1 MGDVASAESGVGG
14 VANSE
19 DKMAEEA
26 IAAISRDGG
35 DIGVQLGGGQVEAV
49 ICGFGARRMSCED
62 GGVRKGAHDVS
73 DAAVGGHGESSD
85 EATSRIKLT
94 SSDEEVNSEQQAC

>member
-1 MGDVASAESGVGG
+1 MGDVSSAESGVGS

-26 IAAISRDGG
+26 IAAIGRYGNS
-35 DIGVQLGGGQVEAV
+35 IGVQLGDGQVEAV
-49 ICGFGARRMSCED
+49 IGGFGAGRMRCED

-73 DAAVGGHGESSD
+73 GAAVSGHGERSD
-85 EATSRIKLT
+85 EAASRIKLI
-94 SSDEEVNSEQQAC
+94 SSDEEVNS

>member
-1 MGDVASAESGVGG
+1 MGDVASAESGLGS

-35 DIGVQLGGGQVEAV
+35 GIGVHLGDGQVEAV
-49 ICGFGARRMSCED
+49 IGGFSSGRMSCED
-62 GGVRKGAHDVS
+62 VGVRKGAHDVGG
-73 DAAVGGHGESSD
+73 AAVGSHGERSYEAASQIRLISSD
-85 EATSRIKLT
+85 K
-94 SSDEEVNSEQQAC
+94 EVNS